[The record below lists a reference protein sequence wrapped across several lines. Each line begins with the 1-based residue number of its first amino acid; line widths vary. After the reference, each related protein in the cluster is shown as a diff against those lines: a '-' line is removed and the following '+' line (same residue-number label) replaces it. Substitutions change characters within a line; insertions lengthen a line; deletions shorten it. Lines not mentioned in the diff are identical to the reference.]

1 MNNKLAI
8 PDKHGNRY
16 PYVMIG
22 SSDSAPGAQPPS
34 GECSPAEGPND
45 IPGQDLKKC
54 LEEVRDQLAQIV
66 QLGAVESARANIDRA
81 LEMVEKMRETRLHGT
96 GESAPMIKHFLE
108 SVSLKVG
115 SEVESLER
123 VLDFLVDSSKDKRD
137 IQEQTR
143 ASDER
148 ANLAEDANILALQ
161 RHVASLSA
169 ENAAMSAEI
178 QALKDRL
185 VIAEAQCD
193 SADDERRIDII
204 AQLVESQR
212 DEIAMLQKER
222 ASLVERAIHL
232 TELVTQ
238 AETILEMK
246 TVEEQRS
253 QALKCSYPA
262 HTCIGYIRELLLPK
276 LGEEQRSAVDNAL
289 KDTSVRCND
298 RLRRA
303 FDAIAEGMKQG
314 EFQTHEIL
322 QFVPDMMQGSDIQG
336 ALQKWIE
343 TTAPATGVYK
353 VDIVNVKKLLQALIN
368 VNQQQR
374 QQISEMT
381 AKTEANMKVVAEL
394 LESFGDGTGDVK
406 ECFTKLMEK
415 LKKQQDKKRMLKEM
429 GKTKVVSTKS
439 QANEVTELR
448 RKLDRARKQK
458 KAIIL
463 EFRKRFEESEEAM
476 NRIVMKCK
484 ESNKQVSDLHEEICK
499 LRLANQSLEMQ
510 LAEAAKVC

>member
-1 MNNKLAI
+1 
-8 PDKHGNRY
+8 
-16 PYVMIG
+16 MIG
-22 SSDSAPGAQPPS
+22 SGDSAPGAQHPS
-34 GECSPAEGPND
+34 GDSSPAEPSNGVS
-45 IPGQDLKKC
+45 GQDLKKC

-66 QLGAVESARANIDRA
+66 QLGAVESARTNIDRA
-81 LEMVEKMRETRLHGT
+81 LEIVEKMRETRLPSPD
-96 GESAPMIKHFLE
+96 ESELTIKRFLE
-108 SVSLKVG
+108 NVSSKVG
-115 SEVESLER
+115 SEVESLDR
-123 VLDFLVDSSKDKRD
+123 VLDFLVDSCKDNVTG
-137 IQEQTR
+137 TR
-143 ASDER
+143 VAASD
-148 ANLAEDANILALQ
+148 DILAFQ
-161 RHVASLSA
+161 RDVASLSA

-178 QALKDRL
+178 QTLKDKL

-246 TVEEQRS
+246 NVEEQRN

-276 LGEEQRSAVDNAL
+276 LGEEQRSAVEGVL

-303 FDAIAEGMKQG
+303 FDAIAEGMKQA
-314 EFQTHEIL
+314 ESQTHEHEIL
-322 QFVPDMMQGSDIQG
+322 EFVPKMIQSDDIQG
-336 ALQKWIE
+336 ELQKWIE

-353 VDIVNVKKLLQALIN
+353 VDIVNVKKLLQALMN
-368 VNQQQR
+368 LNKQQG

-394 LESFGDGTGDVK
+394 LESFGDGTGNVK

-415 LKKQQDKKRMLKEM
+415 LKKKKDKKRMLKEID
-429 GKTKVVSTKS
+429 KTKVVSKS
-439 QANEVTELR
+439 QANEIVELR

-510 LAEAAKVC
+510 LADAAKVD